1 MSEPFPCS
9 SWPLEPARFAP
20 PGRAGRRGGR
30 NPRPTLAV
38 LGRPSPRACHLS
50 LLCHLSPFVQNR
62 SLSWNCY
69 DADPTLVT
77 PSPPKRRSAKGSS
90 EKLAPAS
97 PRAARL
103 QLDPEGLDTAALAKA
118 AEGSAAAAANR
129 DKSEGTA
136 ACS

>member
-1 MSEPFPCS
+1 M
-9 SWPLEPARFAP
+9 
-20 PGRAGRRGGR
+20 
-30 NPRPTLAV
+30 
-38 LGRPSPRACHLS
+38 
-50 LLCHLSPFVQNR
+50 CHLSPFVQNR

-69 DADPTLVT
+69 DADPTLVK

-90 EKLAPAS
+90 TKLAPAS

-103 QLDPEGLDTAALAKA
+103 RLEEGLDTAALAKA

>member
-1 MSEPFPCS
+1 M
-9 SWPLEPARFAP
+9 
-20 PGRAGRRGGR
+20 
-30 NPRPTLAV
+30 
-38 LGRPSPRACHLS
+38 
-50 LLCHLSPFVQNR
+50 QNR